1 MKEHRKETSLMLA
14 LCGTLALH
22 ATTFSLEPAEASRPL
37 VVDVQGATTLSA
49 WLAAEGKS
57 LSEHDALVKRGP
69 GTLTSDGSIATF
81 DGEIVI
87 EGGRLVATADGAL
100 GSSVGATFV
109 QDGATLEI
117 STADG
122 CPDFTTE
129 TMVVSGDGDSAK
141 AGAIVVSGGQYADKA
156 FGPIQLAQS
165 ASVGLQ
171 EKSDRILQS
180 IALNGH
186 ELTLAGCAAGGD
198 VVMVNGVVSGPGR
211 LVRHG
216 NGFLGCDGASL
227 SAGETAGS
235 ILIRTGSGWATGTR
249 WLYTRERAWPI
260 VFEAD
265 TMLYHRDGHSPVYE
279 DHYWDGDVTLLG
291 NVEVWRYEG
300 DCQYAFRGK
309 VSGPGGF
316 TVGAGCRLVLAN
328 AANDFTGG
336 LVVQADALGVKM
348 TRAGALP
355 NTASGLTL
363 KGGAVELASCE
374 TYSLPPLTVDSE
386 AGTVRVSG
394 FAVDEKP
401 YSFATWDYTKGF
413 WANSVIKRGAGE
425 LMYDT
430 PIGAEVLD
438 VQDGSVR
445 LGPAR
450 EALVDFTRQP
460 GLWEGDFPAQSGN
473 KVGARDEYPSEM
485 STVRTNAL
493 AGSVSGDYRF
503 NENSTLVY
511 KGYLWNRAETNV
523 VWSWGIGVQNCGA
536 LYIDD
541 EKIIETGW
549 NEVNWANVTLT
560 PGCHAFE
567 YRQWSLSGWMTGHR
581 DGETTENGLVVDTLG
596 RGSLDLA
603 DYQILTDPGDGS
615 VFTRTTDDTCRFEP
629 VAPAFGKV
637 KFAKG
642 TTFGLGGYASYAF
655 ADIEGLPLLT
665 GGDVR
670 VSGTW
675 TVPVDQAIGGETM
688 RASGKVVFAAGAS
701 LLVDDTRSRTSREL
715 PVLTADSIILPDG
728 GLPISSVRGKR
739 YCLGLSADGR
749 TLFIRRD
756 TGFVLTIR

>member
-1 MKEHRKETSLMLA
+1 MLA

-22 ATTFSLEPAEASRPL
+22 ATTFSLEPAEVSRPL

-49 WLAAEGKS
+49 WLAAEGTS
-57 LSEHDALVKRGP
+57 LSAHDALVKRGP
-69 GTLTSDGSIATF
+69 GTLTNDASIATF

-87 EGGRLVATADGAL
+87 EGGRLVATTDGAL
-100 GSSVGATFV
+100 GSSAGATFV
-109 QDGATLEI
+109 KDGATLEI
-117 STADG
+117 STVGG
-122 CPDFTTE
+122 CPDFTAE

-156 FGPIQLAQS
+156 FGPIQLSQS

-211 LVRHG
+211 LVRQG

-260 VFEAD
+260 AFEAD

-401 YSFATWDYTKGF
+401 YSFAAWDYTKGS
-413 WANSVIKRGAGE
+413 WANSVVKRGAGD
-425 LMYDT
+425 LLYDT
-430 PIGAEVLD
+430 PIGAEVWMS
-438 VQDGSVR
+438 GMVR
-445 LGPAR
+445 CVWGRHGRRLLTLP
-450 EALVDFTRQP
+450 V
-460 GLWEGDFPAQSGN
+460 S
-473 KVGARDEYPSEM
+473 RD
-485 STVRTNAL
+485 
-493 AGSVSGDYRF
+493 
-503 NENSTLVY
+503 
-511 KGYLWNRAETNV
+511 
-523 VWSWGIGVQNCGA
+523 
-536 LYIDD
+536 
-541 EKIIETGW
+541 
-549 NEVNWANVTLT
+549 
-560 PGCHAFE
+560 
-567 YRQWSLSGWMTGHR
+567 
-581 DGETTENGLVVDTLG
+581 
-596 RGSLDLA
+596 
-603 DYQILTDPGDGS
+603 
-615 VFTRTTDDTCRFEP
+615 
-629 VAPAFGKV
+629 FGKV
-637 KFAKG
+637 ISPPNQA
-642 TTFGLGGYASYAF
+642 TRWGLGMNIQVKCPPFGRMPWP
-655 ADIEGLPLLT
+655 D
-665 GGDVR
+665 
-670 VSGTW
+670 
-675 TVPVDQAIGGETM
+675 
-688 RASGKVVFAAGAS
+688 
-701 LLVDDTRSRTSREL
+701 RSRAITGSMKTR
-715 PVLTADSIILPDG
+715 
-728 GLPISSVRGKR
+728 R
-739 YCLGLSADGR
+739 
-749 TLFIRRD
+749 LFIRAIFGIARKRTSSGAGGLACKTAVRCTLMMRKSSRRGGMRS
-756 TGFVLTIR
+756 TGRM